1 MRQGSQTFVII
12 AGLQLAAV
20 LAWAQTATSLPQDQL
35 NPTGAPTSNVLQLP
49 QSSVFPQPAS
59 TNKATPISLTLADA
73 IARARANNPAFQ
85 AALVRFGLARQ
96 DSMIARST
104 LLPGVDFNNTYLYTQ
119 GNGTLSGRFV
129 ANNGVHEYLDQ
140 GVVQQ
145 SMGLGLVADYR
156 RARAAEALTRAQAE
170 VAARG
175 LVVTVV
181 QAYYG
186 LQAAEAKATST
197 QAAADEA
204 QNFLKLS
211 RELEQG
217 GEVAHSDVI
226 KAEIQANDQQ
236 RVLQDTKLAAANA
249 RLTLA
254 VLLFPNFFQDF
265 TLADNLSASTPL
277 PPMSEVQAKAQK
289 NNPELAAAFSSL
301 EVANNELTIA
311 RAGHLPTLVLDYYY
325 GIDANHLAIMSDD
338 RRNLG
343 YAASATLNIP
353 VWHWGAIESKVKQA
367 ELRQQLAQVELSA
380 AQRQAVAD
388 FQSFY
393 AEAETAYNQ
402 LEILR
407 NSVDLA
413 VDSLRL
419 TTLRYQAGEATALEV
434 VDAQNTL
441 TMARNNFHGGQVRY
455 HVAIANLQ
463 TLTGSF

>member
-1 MRQGSQTFVII
+1 MSAVRQGSQTFVII

-301 EVANNELTIA
+301 EV
-311 RAGHLPTLVLDYYY
+311 
-325 GIDANHLAIMSDD
+325 S
-338 RRNLG
+338 
-343 YAASATLNIP
+343 
-353 VWHWGAIESKVKQA
+353 
-367 ELRQQLAQVELSA
+367 
-380 AQRQAVAD
+380 
-388 FQSFY
+388 
-393 AEAETAYNQ
+393 
-402 LEILR
+402 
-407 NSVDLA
+407 
-413 VDSLRL
+413 
-419 TTLRYQAGEATALEV
+419 
-434 VDAQNTL
+434 
-441 TMARNNFHGGQVRY
+441 
-455 HVAIANLQ
+455 
-463 TLTGSF
+463 

>member
-1 MRQGSQTFVII
+1 
-12 AGLQLAAV
+12 
-20 LAWAQTATSLPQDQL
+20 
-35 NPTGAPTSNVLQLP
+35 
-49 QSSVFPQPAS
+49 
-59 TNKATPISLTLADA
+59 
-73 IARARANNPAFQ
+73 
-85 AALVRFGLARQ
+85 
-96 DSMIARST
+96 MIARST

-311 RAGHLPTLVLDYYY
+311 RAGHLPTLVL
-325 GIDANHLAIMSDD
+325 
-338 RRNLG
+338 
-343 YAASATLNIP
+343 
-353 VWHWGAIESKVKQA
+353 
-367 ELRQQLAQVELSA
+367 ELL
-380 AQRQAVAD
+380 
-388 FQSFY
+388 
-393 AEAETAYNQ
+393 
-402 LEILR
+402 LR
-407 NSVDLA
+407 NRRQPFGDNERRPPQFGLCGVCDLEYSRVA
-413 VDSLRL
+413 LGGDRE
-419 TTLRYQAGEATALEV
+419 QGEA
-434 VDAQNTL
+434 
-441 TMARNNFHGGQVRY
+441 GGAAAATR
-455 HVAIANLQ
+455 A
-463 TLTGSF
+463 S

>member
-1 MRQGSQTFVII
+1 MRQGCQTFVII

-20 LAWAQTATSLPQDQL
+20 LAWTQTATSLPQDQP
-35 NPTGAPTSNVLQLP
+35 NPARTPTSNVLQLP
-49 QSSVFPQPAS
+49 QSLVFPQPAS

-73 IARARANNPAFQ
+73 IARAKANNPAFQ

-96 DSMIARST
+96 DTVIARST
-104 LLPGVDFNNTYLYTQ
+104 LLPSVDFNNTYLYTQ

-156 RARAAEALTRAQAE
+156 RARATQALTQAQAE

-186 LQAAEAKATST
+186 LQAAAAKVSST

-236 RVLQDTKLAAANA
+236 RVFRDAKLGAENA
-249 RLTLA
+249 RLALA

-265 TLADNLSASTPL
+265 TLADNLSAAPPL
-277 PPMSEVQAKAQK
+277 PPMSEVEAMAQK

-301 EVANNELTIA
+301 EVANREVTVA

-325 GIDANHLAIMSDD
+325 GIDANHFAVMSEDH
-338 RRNLG
+338 RNLG

-367 ELRQQLAQVELSA
+367 KLQQHLAQVELSA

-388 FQSFY
+388 LQSFY
-393 AEAETAYNQ
+393 AAAETAYDQ

-413 VDSLRL
+413 AESLRL

-441 TMARNNFHGGQVRY
+441 TMARNNFHDGQVRY